1 MMVIVNDK
9 PKEVPAGTTL
19 AELVEELGLGEVPC
33 AAEVNRQLVPKREH
47 AGRELCEGD
56 RIELVTLVGGG

>member
-1 MMVIVNDK
+1 MTIFVNET
-9 PKEVPAGTTL
+9 PREIPAGTTL
-19 AELVEELGLGEVPC
+19 AGLVAQLGLADAPC

-47 AGRELCEGD
+47 ADRVLCEGD

>member
-1 MMVIVNDK
+1 MTVEVNET
-9 PKEVPAGTTL
+9 PREVRVGITL
-19 AELVEELGLGEVPC
+19 GELVEELGLADAPC

-47 AGRELCEGD
+47 ADRVLNEGD